1 MRRRGLPLKILA
13 AADPPA
19 ELRPPLAERTRGPQ
33 VLGKAVVLH
42 LDDGT
47 GSKKFACGLLDACS
61 GVGIP
66 SSWDGTNWADDE
78 SACTNLGGS
87 DAGCETLL
95 ATPDCVLD
103 LDIDLLYEIPIHA
116 SPEPDLGSD
125 RRAQVLGHRHT
136 KSADHADCYDNPC

>member
-1 MRRRGLPLKILA
+1 MRRRGLVLKILA

-95 ATPDCVLD
+95 ATPELRAGSRYRLTVRNPYTRLSR
-103 LDIDLLYEIPIHA
+103 A
-116 SPEPDLGSD
+116 GLG
-125 RRAQVLGHRHT
+125 V
-136 KSADHADCYDNPC
+136 